1 MLVSPPDCAILHAD
15 KGDDA
20 NAIRQQVEERGV
32 MPNIPPKAG
41 PGGLHEI
48 KHDGYRLIIARQ
60 GPRVRLLAG
69 AAGWTGPGAIRLSLR
84 PPAIWDRR
92 PLSLMARRSSSAMA
106 AWLS

>member
-1 MLVSPPDCAILHAD
+1 
-15 KGDDA
+15 
-20 NAIRQQVEERGV
+20 

-69 AAGWTGPGAIRLSLR
+69 AAMDWSGRYPLIVEATRNLGPAYFVIV
-84 PPAIWDRR
+84 
-92 PLSLMARRSSSAMA
+92 MARRPRP
-106 AWLS
+106 